1 MQIKKGL
8 EIRDIAG
15 EKVLIMQGSLGVD
28 MTRIISFNETAEWL
42 WNAFSGK
49 TFSLNDVSRLLVE
62 RFQIDAETAEAD
74 AKKWM
79 DQLIQYNTI
88 E

>member
-8 EIRDIAG
+8 EIRQIAG

-42 WNAFSGK
+42 WNTFSGK
-49 TFSLNDVSRLLVE
+49 TFSWEDVSRLLVE
-62 RFQIDAETAEAD
+62 RFGIDAETADAD
-74 AKKWM
+74 AKKWV
-79 DQLIQYNTI
+79 DQLIQYNAV